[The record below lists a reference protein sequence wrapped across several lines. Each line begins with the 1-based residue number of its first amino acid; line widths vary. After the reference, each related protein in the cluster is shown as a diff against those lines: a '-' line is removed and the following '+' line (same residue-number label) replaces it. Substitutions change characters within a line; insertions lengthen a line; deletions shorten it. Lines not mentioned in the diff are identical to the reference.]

1 MKRTLFPFLFVLFF
15 LPSLACA
22 TINATAVTG
31 SGEIVTRT
39 IDVSRFDVVTLAASG
54 DVYIEQG
61 QTESL
66 IIEADDNILPLLRN
80 RVIGGELIL
89 DTRPNQSLTPSQ
101 PIIYRLTVKDLSRL
115 TLNGSGNFFIE
126 PLETKKIEIA
136 LGGSGNITFEDLTAE
151 KVFIDLK
158 GSGNIDIEELAA
170 DQIETTMPGS
180 GDITLNGKA
189 EIQDVSISGS
199 GNYRAAD
206 LETSRAEIKIP
217 GSADV
222 FVWVLDELYTDVGGS
237 GEIHYYGSP
246 TLHASG
252 LGSGNLS
259 PLGDK

>member
-1 MKRTLFPFLFVLFF
+1 MKRTLYAFLFVLFF

-22 TINATAVTG
+22 TLNATAVTG
-31 SGEIVTRT
+31 SGEIVTQI

-61 QTESL
+61 NTESL
-66 IIEADDNILPLLRN
+66 TIEADDNILPLLRN

-101 PIIYRLTVKDLSRL
+101 PIIYRLTIKDLSRV
-115 TLNGSGNFFIE
+115 TLNGSGNFFVV
-126 PLETKKIEIA
+126 PLETKKIEIS
-136 LGGSGNITFEDLTAE
+136 LRGSGNISFDDLTVEQVA
-151 KVFIDLK
+151 IDLI

-170 DQIETTMPGS
+170 DRVETSMPGS

-189 EIQDVSISGS
+189 TLQNISIDGS

-222 FVWVLDELYTDVGGS
+222 FVWVLDELNTDVDGS
-237 GEIHYYGSP
+237 GEIHYFGSP
-246 TLHASG
+246 TVHESG